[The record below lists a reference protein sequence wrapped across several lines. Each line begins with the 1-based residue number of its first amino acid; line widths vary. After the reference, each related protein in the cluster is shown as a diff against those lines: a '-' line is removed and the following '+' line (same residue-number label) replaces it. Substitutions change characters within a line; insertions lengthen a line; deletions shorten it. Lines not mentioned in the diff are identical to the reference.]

1 MNRKAAELLLAAVI
15 IARSTSYLFSKIVME
30 DLGPLNLMTVRFLL
44 AFVFLFVLFFKRVIN
59 IDKTSLLN
67 GVILGSI
74 FFAVMCA
81 ELFGLK
87 FTDSSTTSFLENTA
101 IVFVPLFEAVLCRK
115 LPKPPAMIS
124 ATAALVGVGL
134 LTLKSGSFALTFGE
148 LLCLLAAVL
157 YAIAIIATDRL
168 SKKGDALLIGIVQV
182 GTMGFLSLAASF
194 IFETPH
200 MPQGSSEWIMIVIL
214 AVVCTGFGFTLQP
227 VAQRGTTAETAGLMC
242 ALNPLVA
249 GSLGVIFLSEPVSLT
264 GIIGC
269 ILILS
274 AIALPYLR
282 PAGQLSQ

>member
-30 DLGPLNLMTVRFLL
+30 DLGPLNLMAVRFLL

-157 YAIAIIATDRL
+157 YTIAIIATDRL

-182 GTMGFLSLAASF
+182 GTMGFLCLAASF
-194 IFETPH
+194 ILR
-200 MPQGSSEWIMIVIL
+200 SS
-214 AVVCTGFGFTLQP
+214 
-227 VAQRGTTAETAGLMC
+227 C
-242 ALNPLVA
+242 AP
-249 GSLGVIFLSEPVSLT
+249 
-264 GIIGC
+264 
-269 ILILS
+269 
-274 AIALPYLR
+274 
-282 PAGQLSQ
+282 

>member
-1 MNRKAAELLLAAVI
+1 
-15 IARSTSYLFSKIVME
+15 
-30 DLGPLNLMTVRFLL
+30 
-44 AFVFLFVLFFKRVIN
+44 
-59 IDKTSLLN
+59 
-67 GVILGSI
+67 
-74 FFAVMCA
+74 
-81 ELFGLK
+81 
-87 FTDSSTTSFLENTA
+87 
-101 IVFVPLFEAVLCRK
+101 
-115 LPKPPAMIS
+115 
-124 ATAALVGVGL
+124 
-134 LTLKSGSFALTFGE
+134 
-148 LLCLLAAVL
+148 
-157 YAIAIIATDRL
+157 
-168 SKKGDALLIGIVQV
+168 
-182 GTMGFLSLAASF
+182 MGFLCLAASF